1 MTRPTP
7 RRPASSRGGTQ
18 RPRKIAGQAPA
29 PVGAP
34 PADEE
39 RVPATGSPVPPG
51 AQPPADDADVTTL
64 GAASDASDVGAAE
77 EPADVVAARPGVLA
91 RQKTTRVLIATLVL
105 VTLALTLE
113 CVMLVADKIGGD
125 DTTARDG
132 GSDGIGAVS
141 VPSDRPVVADDL
153 DVKAGVDAAAKAA
166 QEIVAVD
173 YTKFDD
179 EVDKAADLMTARF
192 AESYRTTTA
201 DIRSAFIANKTVV
214 QATVVAQGVSTAS
227 RTRLQALVFL
237 NQFVQRTRAGKAETV
252 ATPYRVLVTMV
263 NTNHGWLVD
272 GLATDVEKKAD
283 SGE

>member
-29 PVGAP
+29 PVGAAP
-34 PADEE
+34 ADDVRAPAAGSAVPPDEQPLTADDAVRGGASPGASSGARAVAEPADE
-39 RVPATGSPVPPG
+39 
-51 AQPPADDADVTTL
+51 
-64 GAASDASDVGAAE
+64 
-77 EPADVVAARPGVLA
+77 VAGRPGVLA

-105 VTLALTLE
+105 VALALTLE
-113 CVMLVADKIGGD
+113 CLMLVVDKVGGD
-125 DTTARDG
+125 DTTAREGAD
-132 GSDGIGAVS
+132 DGIGAVS
-141 VPSDRPVVADDL
+141 VPADRPVLADDL

-173 YTKFDD
+173 FQKFDD

-237 NQFVQRTRAGKAETV
+237 NQFVQRTRDGKPETV